1 MQAIFDDFAT
11 LPLDE
16 YALLPTD
23 SLLMEDVDAFFTPAA
38 TSSPAS
44 SDHCTTSDAGSED
57 LPPPP
62 PKKVNVSRKRQRDEI
77 EYLRTKV
84 VELES
89 QLSTLQA
96 AEAPLVAASPWQT
109 MARQMRVEKDA
120 AISEREQLKRELA
133 EQIEFGKTLESL
145 LKKRPKLAALPQLDA
160 DQWKLYRLVQD
171 PTLRREAVAN
181 ILEHQ
186 YEALSGALIESNL
199 LEQEDDVTAFA
210 PYLAKHFD
218 DQLITTATL
227 CKTIEYDMH
236 TVARMMWLLLS
247 AGCSLNRTTFH
258 RLETFDEDT
267 IYIANEGRWEFL
279 INQTR
284 LLMKRYVETDRI
296 VFVMRTILEDELSPH
311 APEALVT
318 NKSAWFLLEPIAGQP
333 GCRIK
338 FFQKMTLPMV
348 QSEVLLTHPKFS
360 DVNSPYYRI
369 GNITDAAMMSLRE
382 MIGDFTSQL
391 ELLLQR
397 YMPEE

>member
-23 SLLMEDVDAFFTPAA
+23 SLLLEDVDAFFAPAT

-62 PKKVNVSRKRQRDEI
+62 PKKINVSRKRQRDEI
-77 EYLRTKV
+77 DYLRAKV

-89 QLSTLQA
+89 HLSVLQA
-96 AEAPLVAASPWQT
+96 VEAPPATVSPWQAL
-109 MARQMRVEKDA
+109 ARQVRLEKDA
-120 AISEREQLKRELA
+120 AILEREQLKLELA
-133 EQIEFGKTLESL
+133 DQIEFGKTLEAL
-145 LKKRPKLAALPQLDA
+145 LMKRPKLAALPQLDA
-160 DQWKLYRLVQD
+160 DQWKLYRLVRD

-181 ILEHQ
+181 ILAHQ
-186 YEALSGALIESNL
+186 YEALPGALIESNL

-210 PYLAKHFD
+210 PHLAKHFD
-218 DQLITTATL
+218 DQLITTATY
-227 CKTIEYDMH
+227 CKTLAYDMH
-236 TVARMMWLLLS
+236 TVARMTWLLLS
-247 AGCSLNRTTFH
+247 AGCSLHRKNFQ
-258 RLETFDEDT
+258 RLEKFDDDT
-267 IYIANEGRWEFL
+267 IYIANEGRWESIL
-279 INQTR
+279 NQTR
-284 LLMKRYVETDRI
+284 LLMKRFTEADRT
-296 VFVMRTILEDELSPH
+296 VFVVRTILDDELNPH
-311 APEALVT
+311 APDALV
-318 NKSAWFLLEPIAGQP
+318 NHKSAWFVVEPIAGQP

-338 FFQKMTLPMV
+338 YFQKMTLPMV

-369 GNITDAAMMSLRE
+369 GNFTDAAMMSLRE
-382 MIGDFTSQL
+382 MVGEFNSQL

-397 YMPEE
+397 AE